1 MKNGLVIDN
10 QKTSPC
16 RVKLKSYDKKTNTSM
31 VELTIH
37 EGKNHQVKKMFE
49 AIGLKVLKLK
59 REKYANLDL
68 TGLKVGDYRPLLIK
82 EVKKLYS
89 LVNNKNSY

>member
-1 MKNGLVIDN
+1 
-10 QKTSPC
+10 
-16 RVKLKSYDKKTNTSM
+16 
-31 VELTIH
+31 
-37 EGKNHQVKKMFE
+37 MFE